1 MKRLLLIFSVL
12 LWVPVAEGNLALAGT
27 EKAASVCEELLH
39 ECVVPPVRQQQV
51 VPARGRAIGPLPR
64 ATSFFFN
71 GRTSAPTARL
81 YLRHRCLL
89 I

>member
-1 MKRLLLIFSVL
+1 MKRLLLILSSL
-12 LWVPVAEGNLALAGT
+12 LWMPVAEGNLAMAGT

-51 VPARGRAIGPLPR
+51 VPAQGHATGPLPR

-71 GRTSAPTARL
+71 GRASAPTTRL
-81 YLRHRCLL
+81 YLRLRCLL